1 MLASMARAVAFG
13 TILDVD
19 SLLAELESGAGY
31 ADATLAFAL
40 PQEVF
45 RMLVCCGVNWVI
57 KAVVVVGT

>member
-1 MLASMARAVAFG
+1 VAFG

-57 KAVVVVGT
+57 KAAVVVGT